1 LSVTIVIGQ
10 HVGWERIFRQQMEN
24 SPRTAQ
30 MTAEQRDQALAIQM
44 KLAPFIS
51 AIPVI
56 VLPVSYLIVSAILL
70 GIVAGIMSAP
80 VKFKQVFAVMC
91 YAGLTAVVSAILTL
105 VVIFLKNPDQF
116 NPQNPLA
123 FNPAAFM
130 DPTTTSKFL
139 YSLGTSI
146 DLFSFWTIFL
156 IATGL
161 KAAAGKKLSFGGA
174 LFSVI
179 LPWAVCTGQV
189 GAGGRFQLMSPVSD
203 LIELLEPAYERLGM
217 LRMRIK
223 DLSDE
228 RQSGRLAGRVLPS
241 QPSVQ
246 VRFRNM
252 VSPAFCTCGN
262 SSRHGVAGLFP
273 KGLFVVWY
281 QMAKES
287 LEGTFAGVIR
297 HEP

>member
-1 LSVTIVIGQ
+1 MTPESVSAMEPQPERMSEISRLTGVFFEPKKTFADIAQRPGWLIPMVLIIVAALSVTVMIGQ

-30 MTAEQRDQALAIQM
+30 LTPEQRDQALAMQM
-44 KLAPFIS
+44 KLAPFLG

-56 VLPVSYLIVSAILL
+56 IVPITYLIVSAILL

-80 VKFKQVFAVMC
+80 VKFKQVYAVMS
-91 YAGLTAVVSAILTL
+91 YAGLTSVVSSILTL

-130 DPTTTSKFL
+130 DPQTSSKFV
-139 YSLGTSI
+139 YSLASSF

-179 LPWAVCTGQV
+179 LPWAVYV
-189 GAGGRFQLMSPVSD
+189 
-203 LIELLEPAYERLGM
+203 LGKSA
-217 LRMRIK
+217 L
-223 DLSDE
+223 
-228 RQSGRLAGRVLPS
+228 
-241 QPSVQ
+241 
-246 VRFRNM
+246 
-252 VSPAFCTCGN
+252 
-262 SSRHGVAGLFP
+262 AGLF
-273 KGLFVVWY
+273 
-281 QMAKES
+281 S
-287 LEGTFAGVIR
+287 
-297 HEP
+297 